1 MEQQKPLDRLAK
13 VVEFTD
19 DLKAQ
24 ITAVEESLEQLVEQ
38 HKHLIRDTIPEIMG
52 EMGVLQ
58 AKLENGRV
66 VSLRQ
71 AVNISIAD
79 PNAFLWLDDQG
90 EGGII
95 KTNIITPFSRDERA
109 AAVELAKELREKGL
123 SCEMKEGVHP
133 STLKSWAKERLENS
147 RPIPEDLFSIAA
159 FTEAHVTKAK

>member
-1 MEQQKPLDRLAK
+1 MDQPTPLDRLAK
-13 VVEFTD
+13 VVEHTD

-24 ITAVEESLEQLVEQ
+24 IGAIEETLERLTDQ
-38 HKHLIRDTIPEIMG
+38 HKHLVRDTIPEIMG

-58 AKLENGRV
+58 AKLKNGRV

-79 PNAFLWLDDQG
+79 PVAFTWLDAEG

-95 KTNIITPFSRDERA
+95 KTSIITPFNRDERD
-109 AAVELAKELREKGL
+109 AAVLLAKELREKGL
-123 SCEMKEGVHP
+123 NCEMKEGVHP

-147 RPIPEDLFSIAA
+147 RPIPNDLFSIAA
-159 FTEAHVTKAK
+159 FTEAHITKAK